1 MKYDYH
7 RTVLIKT
14 ESHHPYVQQALTML
28 PTVEQ
33 SARDLVAGNIT
44 IAQYIQAITPYDQ
57 FMWDKWHQL
66 PQKSNPINIG
76 QNKKYSSWR
85 EQKWAPIWE
94 LIRQYLSNQS
104 GWQNIELIV
113 IQNQPVVET
122 VYSNGYIAFKDVDGG
137 LAIKTKI
144 NDQTVY
150 VPVIAVEDK
159 GGHACSTCFGGVNA
173 QALRLHLSFPNA
185 KHVFITDNNVSVGAA
200 KGSQIADN
208 INLIVLERG
217 QNRIKERYPAL
228 SSQRFQE
235 VYDGVSSKLA
245 TQLPSTFL
253 QYRTIE
259 TKNNLTLREQTD
271 RTGIVW
277 NW

>member
-7 RTVLIKT
+7 REVLSNT
-14 ESHHPYVQQALTML
+14 DTHHPYVQQALTLL
-28 PTVEQ
+28 PTAEQ
-33 SARDLVAGNIT
+33 AMREFTQGNIDVAT
-44 IAQYIQAITPYDQ
+44 YIKSITPYDQ
-57 FMWDKWHQL
+57 FMWDKWHEY

-94 LIRQYLSNQS
+94 RVRQHLKTLIA
-104 GWQNIELIV
+104 WKDVELVV
-113 IQNQPVVET
+113 IQNQPVAET
-122 VYSNGYIAFKDVDGG
+122 VYSNGYLAFKDVDGG

-144 NDQTVY
+144 NSQTVY

-185 KHVFITDNNVSVGAA
+185 KHVFITDNNVSVAA
-200 KGSQIADN
+200 KKGAQIADN

-217 QNRIKERYPAL
+217 QNRVKQKYPLLEAV
-228 SSQRFQE
+228 RFRTVLDE
-235 VYDGVSSKLA
+235 VSTKLA
-245 TQLPSTFL
+245 MTTPDIFLRYNTVETSTN
-253 QYRTIE
+253 
-259 TKNNLTLREQTD
+259 KTLREQTD
-271 RTGIVW
+271 TTGLVW